1 MSIESFIRRVCVQ
14 TAVYWGNPRSDGYKD
29 IYDEPVEIAC
39 RWDGSTKL
47 ITDAKG
53 NQAVAVAEVLVTQ
66 DLDVDGL
73 LYLGELSDID
83 SNQEDDPATIPG
95 AYKIKKFDKNPLFRK
110 TDKFVRV
117 AWL

>member
-1 MSIESFIRRVCVQ
+1 MSITSFIKRVCVQ
-14 TAVYWGNPRSDGYKD
+14 TAVYWAAPSSDGYND
-29 IYDEPVEIAC
+29 VYGTPVEVAC

-47 ITDAKG
+47 ITDGKGDETVAIAK
-53 NQAVAVAEVLVTQ
+53 VLVTQ
-66 DLDVDGL
+66 DLEIDGL
-73 LYLGELSDID
+73 LYLGALSGLTPAQK
-83 SNQEDDPATIPG
+83 SDPATIPE